1 MKRIAIIAAAIL
13 LLATVVLAACG
24 KTDESSAPAQ
34 DISQTRK
41 YEDSSEEESSA
52 PEIVESSEVSAEES
66 SKLPEQSIPIA
77 EVSDNESSAAD
88 TEYTGAEINVLYASY
103 SEKPYYAI
111 VGTCADG
118 VTITARSASGA
129 ECSSESFYGWFSIRV
144 KCESTPDRVSLT
156 QSADGKQLGK
166 THELSINPVTPSSE
180 MWPIITGKNMQ
191 FFLQKML
198 PDFRGTNLPLDSTLS
213 RLTTRVRNRVN
224 DMRSYNPKA
233 NIIYVIVPSAMT
245 IYPELVP
252 EEYTPAAGK
261 TRLDLVL
268 DAINASGAYA
278 VDLRPVFA
286 AHKNDERPLT
296 YKTDS
301 HWTDYAAYL
310 AYKEIFDYISK
321 DYPAAAPRPDTDF
334 NWNPGY
340 YESGD
345 MTYYLAMSQTEV
357 QEYEFY
363 RTFNF
368 TAPNAVTRVTRYR
381 RPSSLVYSDASTEAN
396 TIRTGRPELPSCYVL
411 RDSFSAQIYDIL
423 AERMDT
429 TYYSGMWDH
438 TWKQSFVMDNQP
450 DYVIY
455 ILSEWNIDAII
466 NG

>member
-13 LLATVVLAACG
+13 LLASVVLAACG
-24 KTDESSAPAQ
+24 KTGESSAPSH
-34 DISQTRK
+34 DISLTSE
-41 YEDSSEEESSA
+41 YGASSAGDSSSSEA
-52 PEIVESSEVSAEES
+52 PESSEASAEES
-66 SKLPEQSIPIA
+66 SRQPEQSEPIA
-77 EVSDNESSAAD
+77 EVSHGESSAD
-88 TEYTGAEINVLYASY
+88 PEYEGEEINVLYASY

-111 VGTCADG
+111 VGTCAQG
-118 VTITARSASGA
+118 ATITARSASGA
-129 ECSSESFYGWFSIRV
+129 EYTSESFYGWFSVRV
-144 KCESTPDRVSLT
+144 KCESTPDSVSLT
-156 QSADGKQLGK
+156 QSADGKQLGN
-166 THELSINPVTPSSE
+166 TRVFSIKPVTPSSE

-198 PDFRGTNLPLDSTLS
+198 PDFRGTNLPSADTLS
-213 RLTTRVRNRVN
+213 RLTTRVRTRVN

-245 IYPELVP
+245 TCPELVP
-252 EEYTPAAGK
+252 GEYTPAAGK

-286 AHKNDERPLT
+286 AHKDDERPLT

-310 AYKEIFDYISK
+310 AYKEIFDFISK
-321 DYPAAAPRPDTDF
+321 EYPAAAPRPDTDF

-368 TAPNAVTRVTRYR
+368 TAPNAVTKVTRYR

-396 TIRTGRPELPSCYVL
+396 TIRTDRPELPSCYVL

>member
-1 MKRIAIIAAAIL
+1 MKRIAIIAAVIL
-13 LLATVVLAACG
+13 LLASVVLAACG
-24 KTDESSAPAQ
+24 KTGESSAPAH
-34 DISQTRK
+34 DISLTG
-41 YEDSSEEESSA
+41 EHGASSAEGSSA
-52 PEIVESSEVSAEES
+52 PEADESSESSAEES
-66 SKLPEQSIPIA
+66 SEQPEQSEPIA
-77 EVSDNESSAAD
+77 EVSGSESSAD
-88 TEYTGAEINVLYASY
+88 PEYEGEEINLLYASY

-111 VGTCADG
+111 VGTCAQG
-118 VTITARSASGA
+118 ATITARSASGT
-129 ECSSESFYGWFSIRV
+129 EYTSESFYGWFSVRV
-144 KCESTPDRVSLT
+144 KCESTPDSVSLT
-156 QSADGKQLGK
+156 QSAGGKQLGN
-166 THELSINPVTPSSE
+166 TRVFSIKPVTPSSE

-198 PDFRGTNLPLDSTLS
+198 PDFRGTNLPSADTLF

-233 NIIYVIVPSAMT
+233 NIIYLIVPSAMT
-245 IYPELVP
+245 TCPELVP
-252 EEYTPAAGK
+252 EEYAPAAGK

-286 AHKNDERPLT
+286 AHKDDERPLT

-357 QEYEFY
+357 REYEFY

-368 TAPNAVTRVTRYR
+368 TAPNAVTKVTRYR

-396 TIRTGRPELPSCYVL
+396 TIRTDRPELPSCYVL

>member
-1 MKRIAIIAAAIL
+1 MKRIAIIAAVIL
-13 LLATVVLAACG
+13 LLASAVLAACG
-24 KTDESSAPAQ
+24 KTGESSAPAH
-34 DISQTRK
+34 DISLTSE
-41 YEDSSEEESSA
+41 YGASSAEGSSA
-52 PEIVESSEVSAEES
+52 PEADESYESSAEES
-66 SKLPEQSIPIA
+66 SEQPEQSEPIA
-77 EVSDNESSAAD
+77 EVSGSESSAD
-88 TEYTGAEINVLYASY
+88 SEYEGEEINLLYASY

-111 VGTCADG
+111 VGTCAQG
-118 VTITARSASGA
+118 ATITARSASGT
-129 ECSSESFYGWFSIRV
+129 EYTSESFYGWFSVRV
-144 KCESTPDRVSLT
+144 KCESTPDSVSLT
-156 QSADGKQLGK
+156 QSAGGKQLGN
-166 THELSINPVTPSSE
+166 TRVFSIKPVTPSSE

-198 PDFRGTNLPLDSTLS
+198 PDFRGTNLPSADTLS

-233 NIIYVIVPSAMT
+233 NIIYLIVPSAMT
-245 IYPELVP
+245 TCPELVP
-252 EEYTPAAGK
+252 EEYAPAAGK

-286 AHKNDERPLT
+286 AHKDDERPLT

-357 QEYEFY
+357 REYEFY

-368 TAPNAVTRVTRYR
+368 TAPNAVTKVTRYR

-396 TIRTGRPELPSCYVL
+396 TIRTDRPELPSCYVL

>member
-1 MKRIAIIAAAIL
+1 MKRIAIIAAVIL
-13 LLATVVLAACG
+13 LLASVVLAACG
-24 KTDESSAPAQ
+24 KTGESSAPAH
-34 DISQTRK
+34 DISLTG
-41 YEDSSEEESSA
+41 EHGASSAEGSSA
-52 PEIVESSEVSAEES
+52 PEADESSESSAEES
-66 SKLPEQSIPIA
+66 SEQPEQSEPIA
-77 EVSDNESSAAD
+77 EVSGSESSAD
-88 TEYTGAEINVLYASY
+88 PEYEGEEINLLYASY

-111 VGTCADG
+111 VGTCAQG
-118 VTITARSASGA
+118 ATITARSASGT
-129 ECSSESFYGWFSIRV
+129 EYTSESFYGWFSVRV
-144 KCESTPDRVSLT
+144 KCESTPDSVSLT
-156 QSADGKQLGK
+156 QSAGGKQLGN
-166 THELSINPVTPSSE
+166 TRVFSIKPVTPSSE

-198 PDFRGTNLPLDSTLS
+198 PDFRGTNLPSADTLS

-233 NIIYVIVPSAMT
+233 NIIYLIVPSAMT
-245 IYPELVP
+245 TCPELVP
-252 EEYTPAAGK
+252 EEYAPAAGK

-286 AHKNDERPLT
+286 AHKDDERPLT

-357 QEYEFY
+357 REYEFY

-368 TAPNAVTRVTRYR
+368 TAPNAVTKVTRYR

-396 TIRTGRPELPSCYVL
+396 TIRTDRPELPSCYVL

>member
-1 MKRIAIIAAAIL
+1 
-13 LLATVVLAACG
+13 
-24 KTDESSAPAQ
+24 
-34 DISQTRK
+34 
-41 YEDSSEEESSA
+41 
-52 PEIVESSEVSAEES
+52 
-66 SKLPEQSIPIA
+66 
-77 EVSDNESSAAD
+77 
-88 TEYTGAEINVLYASY
+88 
-103 SEKPYYAI
+103 
-111 VGTCADG
+111 
-118 VTITARSASGA
+118 
-129 ECSSESFYGWFSIRV
+129 
-144 KCESTPDRVSLT
+144 
-156 QSADGKQLGK
+156 
-166 THELSINPVTPSSE
+166 

-198 PDFRGTNLPLDSTLS
+198 PDFRGTNLPSADTLS

-233 NIIYVIVPSAMT
+233 NIIYLIVPSAMT
-245 IYPELVP
+245 TCPELVP
-252 EEYTPAAGK
+252 EEYAPATGK

-286 AHKNDERPLT
+286 AHKDDERPLT

-357 QEYEFY
+357 REYEFY

-368 TAPNAVTRVTRYR
+368 TAPNAVTKVTRYR

-396 TIRTGRPELPSCYVL
+396 TIRTDRPELPSCYVL

>member
-13 LLATVVLAACG
+13 LLASVVLAACG
-24 KTDESSAPAQ
+24 KTGESSAPAH
-34 DISQTRK
+34 DISLTG
-41 YEDSSEEESSA
+41 EHGASSAEGSSA
-52 PEIVESSEVSAEES
+52 PEADESSESSAEES
-66 SKLPEQSIPIA
+66 SEQPEQSEPIA
-77 EVSDNESSAAD
+77 EVSGSESSAD
-88 TEYTGAEINVLYASY
+88 PEYEGEEINLLYASY

-111 VGTCADG
+111 VGTCAQG
-118 VTITARSASGA
+118 ATITARSASGT
-129 ECSSESFYGWFSIRV
+129 EYTSESFYGWFSVRV
-144 KCESTPDRVSLT
+144 KCESTPDSVSLT
-156 QSADGKQLGK
+156 QSAGGKQLGN
-166 THELSINPVTPSSE
+166 TRVFSIKPVTPSSE

-198 PDFRGTNLPLDSTLS
+198 PDFRGTNLPSADTLS

-233 NIIYVIVPSAMT
+233 NIIYLIVPSAMT
-245 IYPELVP
+245 TCPELVP
-252 EEYTPAAGK
+252 EEYAPATGK

-286 AHKNDERPLT
+286 AHKDDERPLT

-357 QEYEFY
+357 REYEFY

-368 TAPNAVTRVTRYR
+368 TAPNAVTKVTRYR

-396 TIRTGRPELPSCYVL
+396 TIRTDRPELPSCYVL